1 MASKWLLGLAG
12 GGGFQP
18 DGETFPPLHVNV
30 IGRNL
35 KLEKRGERD
44 AKAGIP
50 KPDEES
56 LSQAEHEVVER
67 VGELRRKGLEHYEL
81 QIGTYASRIRGARAA
96 RDGVEVE
103 AGQFATTFE
112 IESRACANHLDNAM
126 GLVKGSYEKLEA
138 YRKRHGTVG
147 PPDDKKNNFIM
158 IRRFHSEVQHQPA
171 RGEARAAA
179 VPSPGGVASL
189 PGRCKP
195 CRALSAARR
204 TQGGR
209 SPTGGRRAA
218 DSAHLPSEPPP
229 AAPEGPLRAAAP
241 GGRPRTG

>member
-1 MASKWLLGLAG
+1 MIDKREILATSRQMSLTPHVVEKDYVLGWMLAG
-12 GGGFQP
+12 IYGHE
-18 DGETFPPLHVNV
+18 DL
-30 IGRNL
+30 
-35 KLEKRGERD
+35 
-44 AKAGIP
+44 
-50 KPDEES
+50 
-56 LSQAEHEVVER
+56 AE
-67 VGELRRKGLEHYEL
+67 
-81 QIGTYASRIRGARAA
+81 
-96 RDGVEVE
+96 
-103 AGQFATTFE
+103 
-112 IESRACANHLDNAM
+112 NW
-126 GLVKGSYEKLEA
+126 
-138 YRKRHGTVG
+138 
-147 PPDDKKNNFIM
+147 
-158 IRRFHSEVQHQPA
+158 RRFHSEVQHQPA

-229 AAPEGPLRAAAP
+229 AAPEGHLRAAAP